1 MPYIKKEVLRKLV
14 LAGSGLANA
23 AYNLKQSELLPDHIR
38 KSLEEGQKD
47 WDKVRR
53 EIDI

>member
-23 AYNLKQSELLPDHIR
+23 AFNLKQREWIPDHIR

-47 WDKVRR
+47 WDKVIK